1 VTGFFAAGR
10 FWDVSSSDND
20 EIKGAA
26 EMLAVNEIPDAIR
39 EARLLWSAA
48 MPRRYAEYGEMTDG
62 TLIAR
67 YRELVARRSNREPLS
82 HLVGYRDFYA
92 HRFIVTSAVLDPRP
106 DTETLISCALDGDF
120 DRVLDLGTGSGC
132 ILLSLLADRSDA
144 SGIGA
149 DLSDAALEVAKQNAA
164 ALEIGPRSEFVQ
176 SDWFAQISGQFDLIV
191 SNPPYIATTEMTGLQ
206 PEVRLFEPRMALT
219 DEADGLS
226 AYRIIC
232 DGAPAYLTPGG
243 RFIVEIGP
251 TQAKAVAAMMID
263 AGLAQVQVY
272 QDFDGRDRVVAA
284 KMPISG

>member
-1 VTGFFAAGR
+1 VTGFFAAGV
-10 FWDVSSSDND
+10 FWDVSCDDSE

-26 EMLAVNEIPDAIR
+26 EMLAVNDVPDAIK
-39 EARLLWSAA
+39 EARLLWSSA
-48 MPRRYAEYGEMTDG
+48 MPRRYVDYGEMTDG
-62 TLIAR
+62 TSLER
-67 YRELVARRSNREPLS
+67 FRELVNRRCAREPLS

-106 DTETLISCALDGDF
+106 DTETLISCALDGEF

-132 ILLSLLADRSDA
+132 ILLSLLADRCDV

-149 DLSDAALEVAKQNAA
+149 DLSDAALEIAEQNAA
-164 ALEIGPRSEFVQ
+164 ALELAPRAAFVQ

-191 SNPPYIATTEMTGLQ
+191 SNPPYIAESEMADLQ

-232 DGAPAYLTPGG
+232 GGAPAHLASGG
-243 RFIVEIGP
+243 RLIVEIGP
-251 TQAKAVAAMMID
+251 TQADAVAAMMAD
-263 AGLAQVQVY
+263 AGLTDVQVH

-284 KMPISG
+284 KMPISR